1 MSYPILYR
9 PTETNFD
16 HNGLGILSGCL
27 SCFVTEEGN
36 GSFELEMKYPING
49 IHYEDIVDRAIIK
62 AKADQF
68 RNPQLFRVYA
78 KSKPMSGIVTISAE
92 HISYDLSGIPVAPFT
107 AGSATSAMASFP
119 TYAAVPCPFEF
130 WTDKEV
136 TADFSVPVPA
146 SIRSRLGGVS
156 GSIIDVYGGELEFD
170 NYTVK
175 LHTSRGFNRGVVI
188 RYGKNLTDIKQ
199 DENCANVYTGIYP
212 YWVDPQ
218 SGDVLQLA
226 DKIVSAP
233 GAYNFTKIKPVDFSD
248 RFSTKPTEEE
258 LKSVSERYV
267 TTNNIGIPKVSMT
280 VSFAQLE
287 QSDEYKHLKLLERVS
302 LFDEVSVEFPDLMVS
317 ATAKAVKIV
326 YDVILD
332 RVKSVTLG
340 SVKANIADTVV
351 KQEQQIVEKPNK
363 SQLQTAVENVTNS
376 ILGASGGAVRLLDTD
391 DDGAFDTLYIADNE
405 DPALAV
411 KVWRFNYEGWG
422 ASTNGYGGPFTMGA
436 TLNDGMVADFITA
449 GTLTANLIKAGVLQS
464 LNGTFRLDLETGE
477 VVIGGYATNQDIENV
492 QGSVDST
499 NQEIENVKND
509 LITIRTQSGD
519 LELMVQG
526 LVENGVDK
534 VKTSTG
540 YTFKEDGLRI
550 KKSGEEMENKLDH
563 SGMYVTRSGEVILQ
577 ANNEGV
583 IATDVT
589 VRNYLIV
596 GENSRFE
603 DYNNGTD
610 EARTALFHIG
620 G

>member
-1 MSYPILYR
+1 M
-9 PTETNFD
+9 
-16 HNGLGILSGCL
+16 
-27 SCFVTEEGN
+27 
-36 GSFELEMKYPING
+36 
-49 IHYEDIVDRAIIK
+49 
-62 AKADQF
+62 
-68 RNPQLFRVYA
+68 
-78 KSKPMSGIVTISAE
+78 
-92 HISYDLSGIPVAPFT
+92 
-107 AGSATSAMASFP
+107 
-119 TYAAVPCPFEF
+119 
-130 WTDKEV
+130 
-136 TADFSVPVPA
+136 
-146 SIRSRLGGVS
+146 
-156 GSIIDVYGGELEFD
+156 
-170 NYTVK
+170 
-175 LHTSRGFNRGVVI
+175 
-188 RYGKNLTDIKQ
+188 
-199 DENCANVYTGIYP
+199 
-212 YWVDPQ
+212 
-218 SGDVLQLA
+218 
-226 DKIVSAP
+226 
-233 GAYNFTKIKPVDFSD
+233 
-248 RFSTKPTEEE
+248 
-258 LKSVSERYV
+258 KSVSERYV
-267 TTNNIGIPKVSMT
+267 TANNIGIPKVSMT

-363 SQLQTAVENVTNS
+363 SQLQTAVENVTSS
-376 ILGASGGAVRLLDTD
+376 ILGASGGSVRLLDTD

-464 LNGTFRLDLETGE
+464 VNGTFRLDLETGE
-477 VVIGGYATNQDIENV
+477 AVIGGYATNQDIENV

-499 NQEIENVKND
+499 NQDVENIKND

-519 LELMVQG
+519 LELTVQEI
-526 LVENGVDK
+526 VENGVDK

-540 YTFKEDGLRI
+540 YTFAEDGLRI

-589 VRNYLIV
+589 VRNYLVV

-603 DYNNGTD
+603 DYNNGED
-610 EARTALFHIG
+610 ESRTALFYIG
-620 G
+620 V